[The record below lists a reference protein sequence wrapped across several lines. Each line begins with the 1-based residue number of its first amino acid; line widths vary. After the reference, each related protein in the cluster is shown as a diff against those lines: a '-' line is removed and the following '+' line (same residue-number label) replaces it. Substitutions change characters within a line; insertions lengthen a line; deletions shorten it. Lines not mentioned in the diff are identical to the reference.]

1 MRSILAILAVSALC
15 QSPVG
20 AHDGYVQPPWQ
31 RATEWPDRIVV
42 TLPGN
47 PATSF
52 AVTWRTDLSVPIGIA
67 QIAPATSDSRFDLAA
82 KTINTK
88 ATMVQL
94 DAIERDEGVVEVA
107 QNQGLPRV
115 FYHTAIF
122 EDLRPDTLYAYRVRG
137 ANDKFSPWR
146 QVRTAPASGQVS
158 ILFFGD
164 AQRGIRSHVT
174 RVFDM
179 AARVAPDAHF
189 ALHAGDLVN
198 TAMYDQDWAE
208 WFEAVGN
215 IHRVMPILPVAGN
228 HDYLNF
234 GGVKLFASTDKRVS
248 PLWRPQFALPV
259 EDSLPADLHE
269 TVYDVRYT
277 NDVHLFVLDSSGVA
291 FQQQLAWLSEQL
303 ASSTARWK
311 ILTMHHPLFSFVGGD
326 EHPSHRERRLQFV
339 RALEEEDIDLV
350 LCGHRHTY
358 QRGNF
363 GEDVARFAVGEPHEI
378 RTAFVVTASCASRG
392 VTKVEGWNR
401 YSQEQKGRFALT
413 RHADNTP
420 LFATIHIEENRLHF
434 VAYDAVG
441 EVYDDFLIKKDWDS
455 ETSKY
460 TKQIVNGS
468 TASAAT
474 KTYENTG
481 VYRDWD
487 ELRQ

>member
-1 MRSILAILAVSALC
+1 MRQILAMLAISALW

-20 AHDGYVQPPWQ
+20 AHDGHVQPPWQ
-31 RATEWPDRIVV
+31 RASDWPDRIVV
-42 TLPGN
+42 TLAEN
-47 PATSF
+47 PATGF
-52 AVTWRTDLSVPIGIA
+52 AVTWRTDLSVPLGVA
-67 QIAPATSDSRFDLAA
+67 QIAPATSDARFDLAA
-82 KTINTK
+82 RTVTAKTTL
-88 ATMVQL
+88 VRL
-94 DAIERDEGVVEVA
+94 DEIEREKGKVAVA
-107 QNQGLPRV
+107 QNHGLPRV
-115 FYHTAIF
+115 LYHTAQF
-122 EDLRPDTLYAYRVRG
+122 DGLQADRLYAYRVRG
-137 ANDKFSPWR
+137 AKDKFSPWR

-179 AARVAPDAHF
+179 AARIAPDAHF

-215 IHRVMPILPVAGN
+215 IHRVMPIVPVAGN

-259 EDSLPADLHE
+259 EDSLPGDLHE

-277 NDVHLFVLDSSGVA
+277 DDVHLFVLDSSGIA
-291 FQQQLAWLSEQL
+291 FDKQLTWLSEQL
-303 ASSTARWK
+303 ASSTARWR
-311 ILTMHHPLFSFVGGD
+311 ILTMHHPIFSFVGDD
-326 EHPSHRERRLQFV
+326 EHPSHRERRLQLV
-339 RALEEEDIDLV
+339 QTLEEEDIDLV

-358 QRGNF
+358 QRGDI
-363 GEDVARFAVGEPHEI
+363 GEGVTRFAVGEPHAI

-401 YSQEQKGRFALT
+401 YIAEQQGRFALT

-420 LFATIHIEENRLHF
+420 LFATIHIEGNQLHF

-455 ETSKY
+455 ETSTY
-460 TKQIVNGS
+460 AKQIVNAAA
-468 TASAAT
+468 ASAPT
-474 KTYENTG
+474 KTYDNTG
-481 VYRDWD
+481 AYREWN